1 MTTSAMSI
9 QQILE
14 SIDTLGKEEQCMIHD
29 ILERRLIENNRD
41 EWILLKEQALEDYH
55 TNNVKRGN
63 LDELMADLDD

>member
-1 MTTSAMSI
+1 
-9 QQILE
+9 
-14 SIDTLGKEEQCMIHD
+14 MIHD

-63 LDELMADLDD
+63 LDELMTDLDD